1 MCFFFNKAKPLSNL
15 SVNLLFFS
23 SFVFLISCGDDR
35 WDPEVLNKTAPMNP
49 ARMQKI
55 DLNGSVEM
63 EMIWA
68 AGGSFIMGSPD
79 SEVGRQDGR
88 ENQHEVVFSEGFFLG
103 KYEVTQLQYRAVMG
117 GAKSKYNADPSHF
130 KGPDRPVEK
139 VSWIDAQVFMDRLN
153 KYASKTQMLPFGW
166 RFCLPTESEWEY
178 ACRAGTQSAY
188 SWGNT
193 IRETDTNGA
202 SPNGPKQTRKVGSYD
217 PNPWGFHDMH
227 GNVREWVSDWYS
239 ETYPVEKVEDP
250 EGPDEGEYRGAR
262 GGSWNDPPSFLRSAD
277 RQNGTPDARYHGLGF
292 RVCLKKA

>member
-1 MCFFFNKAKPLSNL
+1 MLKFTYFTFFSKFLALKSTKISKEIDVCASFLTKLSLFSNL

-23 SFVFLISCGDDR
+23 SFVFLIGCGDDR

-130 KGPDRPVEK
+130 KGLTVRSK
-139 VSWIDAQVFMDRLN
+139 
-153 KYASKTQMLPFGW
+153 KYPGLMP
-166 RFCLPTESEWEY
+166 RFLL
-178 ACRAGTQSAY
+178 
-188 SWGNT
+188 
-193 IRETDTNGA
+193 I
-202 SPNGPKQTRKVGSYD
+202 V
-217 PNPWGFHDMH
+217 
-227 GNVREWVSDWYS
+227 
-239 ETYPVEKVEDP
+239 
-250 EGPDEGEYRGAR
+250 
-262 GGSWNDPPSFLRSAD
+262 
-277 RQNGTPDARYHGLGF
+277 
-292 RVCLKKA
+292 

>member
-166 RFCLPTESEWEY
+166 RF
-178 ACRAGTQSAY
+178 
-188 SWGNT
+188 
-193 IRETDTNGA
+193 A
-202 SPNGPKQTRKVGSYD
+202 SPLSRNGSTPAGQEHSQLIHGEIRFGKQIPMEHRPMG
-217 PNPWGFHDMH
+217 PNKP
-227 GNVREWVSDWYS
+227 
-239 ETYPVEKVEDP
+239 
-250 EGPDEGEYRGAR
+250 AR
-262 GGSWNDPPSFLRSAD
+262 SVLTIPTPGDFMTCMGMCA
-277 RQNGTPDARYHGLGF
+277 NG
-292 RVCLKKA
+292 